1 MLDKR
6 NARVPLVIS
15 KLSRNSPHRMSA
27 HKRPLHGI
35 DLRKCRQKL
44 WQSGGDGLSSSYES
58 RACADGTATCPPNPG
73 VDLGVRSKAYLGH
86 MRLTISKLATA
97 AEVPP
102 DTIRYYERTG
112 LLPPTG
118 RSASGYRLYG
128 EQAVERLRFIRG
140 AQRVGLRLREIRE
153 LLEISDRGLCPC
165 GHTEELVRLR
175 LAELKE
181 EIDRL
186 SATKTELLALLE
198 RFPSDECPPDAEGWA
213 REKEFHPGGRR

>member
-1 MLDKR
+1 M
-6 NARVPLVIS
+6 VIS
-15 KLSRNSPHRMSA
+15 KLSRNSAAHRMSA
-27 HKRPLHGI
+27 HKRPLMALTCGNAG
-35 DLRKCRQKL
+35 RNL
-44 WQSGGDGLSSSYES
+44 WQGGGDGLSPLIRVS
-58 RACADGTATCPPNPG
+58 RLCRWDATCPPNPR

-86 MRLTISKLATA
+86 MRLTVSKLATA

-102 DTIRYYERTG
+102 DTIRYYERMG
-112 LLPPTG
+112 LLPPMG

-153 LLEISDRGLCPC
+153 LLEIRDRGLCPC

-175 LAELKE
+175 LAELNV

-186 SATKTELLALLE
+186 GAMKTELLALLE

-213 REKEFHPGGRR
+213 CEKEFIRVGGGDIGGP

>member
-1 MLDKR
+1 MDSL
-6 NARVPLVIS
+6 P
-15 KLSRNSPHRMSA
+15 
-27 HKRPLHGI
+27 
-35 DLRKCRQKL
+35 
-44 WQSGGDGLSSSYES
+44 SSES
-58 RACADGTATCPPNPG
+58 RACADGIATCPRNPG

-86 MRLTISKLATA
+86 MRLTVSKLATA

-102 DTIRYYERTG
+102 DTIRYYERMG
-112 LLPPTG
+112 LLPPMG

-153 LLEISDRGLCPC
+153 LLEIRDRGLCPC
-165 GHTEELVRLR
+165 GHTEELVGLR
-175 LAELKE
+175 LAELNV

-186 SATKTELLALLE
+186 GAMKTELLALLE

-213 REKEFHPGGRR
+213 CEKEFIRVGGGDIGGP

>member
-1 MLDKR
+1 MDSL
-6 NARVPLVIS
+6 P
-15 KLSRNSPHRMSA
+15 
-27 HKRPLHGI
+27 
-35 DLRKCRQKL
+35 
-44 WQSGGDGLSSSYES
+44 SSES

-86 MRLTISKLATA
+86 MRLTISKFATA

-102 DTIRYYERTG
+102 DTIRYYERMG

-153 LLEISDRGLCPC
+153 LLVGIR
-165 GHTEELVRLR
+165 
-175 LAELKE
+175 
-181 EIDRL
+181 
-186 SATKTELLALLE
+186 
-198 RFPSDECPPDAEGWA
+198 EGI
-213 REKEFHPGGRR
+213 HPGGRR